1 MIFFIKIFI
10 IINILYFKI
19 ILFCKNLYFFIERQ
33 KEYRNIEYFLKIS
46 FGIKRNKKSK
56 IKKKIVP
63 KVSVISPIFN
73 RERYILRFLSNIQNQ
88 SFNNIEIILVDDCS
102 KDNIKIKIEDY
113 LKEDERI
120 YLIKNR
126 KNKGTFTSR
135 NLGVLFS
142 KGQYIIMPDPDD
154 IISKNILKICYKYA
168 EKYNYEIIRFNTY
181 KGNNILNFNDIIKK
195 KKLIYQPELSTYI
208 FNEKDNF
215 QINDFWVTNKFLKK
229 EIYIGALN
237 SLNNNFINLYIKHG
251 EDLLMNFILHR
262 IAKSLFKIN
271 IVGYYHIK
279 NSQSLSNTLFQFTEI
294 KIKFYLILFKFI
306 FDCSKNTKNEKDMS
320 HNFYPIFK
328 FLNNAKTISIIKKD
342 LNYYKNFINNFLRC
356 KFISMENKRIL
367 ESFKKLIK
375 FYFYNI

>member
-10 IINILYFKI
+10 IINISYFKI
-19 ILFCKNLYFFIERQ
+19 ILFCKNLYFFIERK
-33 KEYRNIEYFLKIS
+33 KEYRNIEYFLKMS

-63 KVSVISPIFN
+63 KISVISPVFN

-181 KGNNILNFNDIIKK
+181 KGNNIVNFNDIIKK

-215 QINDFWVTNKFLKK
+215 QICLASLKVPPF
-229 EIYIGALN
+229 
-237 SLNNNFINLYIKHG
+237 FIN
-251 EDLLMNFILHR
+251 F
-262 IAKSLFKIN
+262 
-271 IVGYYHIK
+271 
-279 NSQSLSNTLFQFTEI
+279 
-294 KIKFYLILFKFI
+294 
-306 FDCSKNTKNEKDMS
+306 
-320 HNFYPIFK
+320 
-328 FLNNAKTISIIKKD
+328 
-342 LNYYKNFINNFLRC
+342 
-356 KFISMENKRIL
+356 
-367 ESFKKLIK
+367 
-375 FYFYNI
+375 

>member
-63 KVSVISPIFN
+63 KVSVISPVFN

-168 EKYNYEIIRFNTY
+168 EKYNYKIIRFNTY
-181 KGNNILNFNDIIKK
+181 KGINIVNFNDIILKN
-195 KKLIYQPELSTYI
+195 KLIYQPELSTYI

-251 EDLLMNFILHR
+251 EDVLMNFILHR

-320 HNFYPIFK
+320 HNFFPIFK
-328 FLNNAKTISIIKKD
+328 FLNNPKTISIIKKD
-342 LNYYKNFINNFLRC
+342 LNYYKNFINNFIRC
-356 KFISMENKRIL
+356 KFISMENKRYL
-367 ESFKKLIK
+367 ESLKNLIN
-375 FYFYNI
+375 F